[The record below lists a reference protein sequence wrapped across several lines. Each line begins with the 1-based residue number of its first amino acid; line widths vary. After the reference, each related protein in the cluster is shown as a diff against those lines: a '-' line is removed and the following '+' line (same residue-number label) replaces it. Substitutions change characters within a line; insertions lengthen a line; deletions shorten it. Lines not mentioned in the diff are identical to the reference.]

1 MPGEARMAL
10 TSGREVLAAA
20 RAGGYA
26 VPAFNIFNLEML
38 QAAYRAA
45 EAERAPVIVQISP
58 RSIAYAGLRPLAA
71 LAAALAEKVPVP
83 IVLHLDHGPGL
94 AECQAALN
102 EGFTSVMYDGADL
115 PYTANVSHTRDV
127 VAAAHVRG
135 AAAEAELGQ
144 VGHASHQHLPAELTD
159 PEEAGR
165 FAEETGVD
173 ALAVAIGAIHGM
185 TETGAVLDVERI
197 ADLAHHVDAALVMHG
212 SSGVDDDTLVRAVA
226 AGIRKVNLSTALQRV
241 FMETLRQSA
250 IAPGHE
256 TDARA
261 VLGDARDAV
270 MEAARHRIRLVGVAG
285 RA

>member
-1 MPGEARMAL
+1 MGL
-10 TSGREVLAAA
+10 TNGRDVLRAA

-45 EAERAPVIVQISP
+45 EVEQAPVIVQVSP
-58 RSIAYAGLRPLAA
+58 RSIAYAGLGPLAA
-71 LAAALAEKVPVP
+71 LARALAEPIAVP

-94 AECQAALN
+94 TECQAALSA
-102 EGFTSVMYDGADL
+102 GFTSVMYDGADL
-115 PYTANVSHTRDV
+115 PFTENVSWTRQV
-127 VAAAHVRG
+127 VTAAHARG

-144 VGHASHQHLPAELTD
+144 VGHASHDQHSADLTD
-159 PEEAGR
+159 PEEAER
-165 FAEETGVD
+165 FVAETGVD
-173 ALAVAIGAIHGM
+173 ALAVAIGTVHGM
-185 TETGAVLDVERI
+185 TETGVVLDIKRI
-197 ADLAHHVDAALVMHG
+197 SNLARRVDAALVMHG
-212 SSGVDDDTLVRAVA
+212 SSGVDDDTLARAVE

-261 VLGDARDAV
+261 VLADARDAV
-270 MEAARHRIRLVGVAG
+270 MDAARHRIRLVGASG
-285 RA
+285 HAR

>member
-1 MPGEARMAL
+1 MAL
-10 TSGREVLAAA
+10 TDGRIVLHAA

-45 EAERAPVIVQISP
+45 EAERAPVIVQVSP
-58 RSIAYAGLRPLAA
+58 RSVAYAGLGPLAA
-71 LAAALAEKVPVP
+71 LARALAEPVTVPV
-83 IVLHLDHGPGL
+83 VLHLDHGPGMV
-94 AECQAALN
+94 ECQAALDA
-102 EGFTSVMYDGADL
+102 GFTSVMYDGADL
-115 PYTANVSHTRDV
+115 PITENVSRTRQV
-127 VAAAHVRG
+127 VEAAHACG

-144 VGHASHQHLPAELTD
+144 VGHASHEQRPPDLTD

-165 FAEETGVD
+165 FVAETGVD
-173 ALAVAIGAIHGM
+173 ALAVAIGTVHGM
-185 TETGAVLDVERI
+185 TETGAVLDVKRI
-197 ADLAHHVDAALVMHG
+197 ASLAYLVDAALVMHG
-212 SSGVDDDTLVRAVA
+212 SSGVDDDTLARAVE
-226 AGIRKVNLSTALQRV
+226 AGIRKVNLSTALQKV

-270 MEAARHRIRLVGVAG
+270 MEAARHRIRLVGAAG

>member
-1 MPGEARMAL
+1 MAL
-10 TSGREVLAAA
+10 TSGREVLATA
-20 RAGGYA
+20 RADGYA

-58 RSIAYAGLRPLAA
+58 RSIAYAGLRPLAS

-94 AECQAALN
+94 AECQAALD

-115 PYTANVSHTRDV
+115 PYAENVSRTRDV
-127 VAAAHVRG
+127 VAAAHAQG

-144 VGHASHQHLPAELTD
+144 VGHASHEQQPVDLTD

-165 FAEETGVD
+165 FARETGVD
-173 ALAVAIGAIHGM
+173 ALAVAIGTVHGM

-212 SSGVDDDTLVRAVA
+212 SSGVDDDILVRAVQ

-241 FMETLRQSA
+241 FMDTLRRSA
-250 IAPGHE
+250 SAPGHE

-261 VLGDARDAV
+261 VLGDAREAV
-270 MEAARHRIRLVGVAG
+270 MEAARHRIRLVGAAG
-285 RA
+285 RV

>member
-1 MPGEARMAL
+1 MAL
-10 TSGREVLAAA
+10 TSGREVLSAA

-38 QAAYRAA
+38 QAALGAA
-45 EAERAPVIVQISP
+45 EVERAPVIVQVSP

-71 LAAALAEKVPVP
+71 LATALAENVPVP
-83 IVLHLDHGPGL
+83 VVLHLDHGPGL
-94 AECQAALN
+94 AECQAALA

-115 PYTANVSHTRDV
+115 PFAENVRRTRDV
-127 VAAAHVRG
+127 VAAAHTQG
-135 AAAEAELGQ
+135 AAAEAELGR
-144 VGHASHQHLPAELTD
+144 VGHASHKHLPVDLTD

-165 FAEETGVD
+165 FVTETGVD
-173 ALAVAIGAIHGM
+173 ALAVAIGTVHGM
-185 TETGAVLDVERI
+185 TETGAVLDVARI
-197 ADLAHHVDAALVMHG
+197 VDLASHVDAALVMHG
-212 SSGVDDDTLVRAVA
+212 SSGVDDDMLARAVA

-241 FMETLRQSA
+241 FMDTLRRSA

-261 VLGDARDAV
+261 VLSDARDTV
-270 MEAARHRIRLVGVAG
+270 MEAARHRIRLVGAAG

>member
-1 MPGEARMAL
+1 MAL
-10 TSGREVLAAA
+10 VSGREVLSAA

-38 QAAYRAA
+38 QAAFRAG
-45 EAERAPVIVQISP
+45 EVERSPVIVQVSP
-58 RSIAYAGLRPLAA
+58 RSVAYAGLHPLAA
-71 LAAALAEKVPVP
+71 LATALAERVPVP

-94 AECQAALN
+94 AECRAALD

-115 PYTANVSHTRDV
+115 PYTENVSHTRDV

-144 VGHASHQHLPAELTD
+144 VGHASHEHLPAELTD

-173 ALAVAIGAIHGM
+173 ALAVAIGTVHGM

-197 ADLAHHVDAALVMHG
+197 ADLARHVDAALVMHG
-212 SSGVDDDTLVRAVA
+212 SSGVDDETLARAVA

-241 FMETLRQSA
+241 FMDTLRQSA
-250 IAPGHE
+250 AAPGHE

-270 MEAARHRIRLVGVAG
+270 IEAARHRIRLLDATG

>member
-1 MPGEARMAL
+1 MAL
-10 TSGREVLAAA
+10 TSGREVLVAA
-20 RAGGYA
+20 RAGAYA

-38 QAAYRAA
+38 QAAFRAA
-45 EAERAPVIVQISP
+45 EAERAPVIVQVSP

-71 LAAALAEKVPVP
+71 LAAALAEQAPVPV
-83 IVLHLDHGPGL
+83 VLHLDHGPGL
-94 AECQAALN
+94 AECQAALD

-115 PYTANVSHTRDV
+115 PYAENVSRMRAV
-127 VAAAHVRG
+127 VAAAHALG

-144 VGHASHQHLPAELTD
+144 VGHASHDHLPVDPTD

-165 FAEETGVD
+165 FARETGID
-173 ALAVAIGAIHGM
+173 ALAVAIGTVHGM

-197 ADLAHHVDAALVMHG
+197 ADLARHVDAALVMHG
-212 SSGVDDDTLVRAVA
+212 SSGVDDDTLVRAVQ

-241 FMETLRQSA
+241 FMNTLRRSA
-250 IAPGHE
+250 SAPGHE

-270 MEAARHRIRLVGVAG
+270 MEAARHRIRLVGTAG

>member
-1 MPGEARMAL
+1 MAL
-10 TSGREVLAAA
+10 TSGRQVLATA

-71 LAAALAEKVPVP
+71 LAAALAEKIPVP

-94 AECQAALN
+94 AECQAALD

-115 PYTANVSHTRDV
+115 PYAENVSRTRAV
-127 VAAAHVRG
+127 VAAAHARG
-135 AAAEAELGQ
+135 ATAEAELGQ
-144 VGHASHQHLPAELTD
+144 VGHASHEEQPSDLTD

-165 FAEETGVD
+165 FARETGVD
-173 ALAVAIGAIHGM
+173 ALAVAIGTVHGM

-197 ADLAHHVDAALVMHG
+197 ADLARHVDAALVMHG
-212 SSGVDDDTLVRAVA
+212 SSGVDDDMLVRAVE

-241 FMETLRQSA
+241 FMDTLRRSVG
-250 IAPGHE
+250 APGHE

-261 VLGDARDAV
+261 VLGDAREAV
-270 MEAARHRIRLVGVAG
+270 MEAARHRIRLVGAAG

>member
-1 MPGEARMAL
+1 MAL
-10 TSGREVLAAA
+10 TSGRQVLATA

-71 LAAALAEKVPVP
+71 LAAALAEKVSVP

-94 AECQAALN
+94 AECQAALD

-115 PYTANVSHTRDV
+115 PYTENVSRTRTV
-127 VAAAHVRG
+127 VAAAHARG

-144 VGHASHQHLPAELTD
+144 VGHARHEEQPADLTD

-165 FAEETGVD
+165 FARETGVD
-173 ALAVAIGAIHGM
+173 ALAVAIGTVHGM
-185 TETGAVLDVERI
+185 TETGAILDVERI
-197 ADLAHHVDAALVMHG
+197 ADLARHVDAALVMHG
-212 SSGVDDDTLVRAVA
+212 SSGVDDDTLVRAVQ

-241 FMETLRQSA
+241 FMDTLRRSA
-250 IAPGHE
+250 SAPGHE

-261 VLGDARDAV
+261 VLGDAREAV
-270 MEAARHRIRLVGVAG
+270 MEAARHRIRLVGAAG
-285 RA
+285 RV